1 MALYWTPYNPSR
13 RPDPFGIAD
22 IKVLQAILDSGE
34 VRGAKIGMW
43 PALFVAV
50 FNNSPQ
56 MAEALIQKGADA
68 GERDIT
74 GETAL
79 HRAALLGFDAVAE
92 ALLKNGAPIDTLNK
106 LGFTPL
112 MLAALSGYKEVVKLL
127 LEYGTDLSV
136 PDADG
141 DNIIDWLEWKWKGR
155 VDSHGF
161 VDKTVRNKI
170 RRMIMDVKYNRS

>member
-13 RPDPFGIAD
+13 RPDPFNISGIKAL
-22 IKVLQAILDSGE
+22 KTILDSGE
-34 VRGAKIGMW
+34 VKGAKVGMW
-43 PALFVAV
+43 PALFMAV

-56 MAEALIQKGADA
+56 MAEALIRKGADA

-112 MLAALSGYKEVVKLL
+112 MLAALSGYVEVVRLL
-127 LEYGTDLSV
+127 LEYGADPSF

-141 DNIIDWLEWKWKGR
+141 DTIIDWLEWKWRGR

-161 VDKTVRNKI
+161 VDKTVRKKV
-170 RRMIMDVKYNRS
+170 RRIIECGC